1 MIIMSEWSDFK
12 IWVFY
17 FLMIWEHLSLEVI
30 IDYNFKSSLFSIM
43 GFLGYVVVKNQASI
57 QEMWVQSLPQEDP
70 LA

>member
-12 IWVFY
+12 IWVFH

-30 IDYNFKSSLFSIM
+30 IDYNFKSSLFCIM
-43 GFLGYVVVKNQASI
+43 GFLGYAVVKNQAPV

-70 LA
+70 LE

>member
-43 GFLGYVVVKNQASI
+43 GFLGYAVVKNQAPI

-70 LA
+70 LE

>member
-12 IWVFY
+12 IWVFH

-43 GFLGYVVVKNQASI
+43 GFLGYAVVKNQAPI

-70 LA
+70 LE

>member
-12 IWVFY
+12 IWVFH

-30 IDYNFKSSLFSIM
+30 IEYNFKSSLFSIM
-43 GFLGYVVVKNQASI
+43 GFLGYAVVKNQAPI

-70 LA
+70 LE